1 MKALVTGATG
11 FIGSSLV
18 RELLK
23 DGVGVRVL
31 VRKHSDTSNIDG
43 LDVELAYGDILDSES
58 IRLAVSGCEF
68 LYHTAA
74 LYALWVPNKKVL
86 YDINVEGTK
95 NVLNAALQV
104 GVQKVVY
111 TSSIVAVGSHGR
123 DNPATEEAEFNL
135 WKTGEHYSTSKYLAE
150 VEALR
155 ICAKGLPL
163 VVVNPAVV
171 VGVRDI
177 RPTPSGQQIL
187 DVVKGKMPGYI
198 NGGVN
203 IVDVED
209 VARGHILAAQKGKI
223 GERYILGGEN
233 IPFGDLYGMIAEVAG
248 TRPPR
253 WRIPYPFALVLGY
266 VNQMIAR
273 ITKKPPLITA
283 PTVRLTSKYAYYDSA
298 KAVAELGFPQPP
310 AKTAIEKAVAWFRE
324 NGYLKEAP
332 PTQEGQN

>member
-104 GVQKVVY
+104 GVQKAVY
-111 TSSIVAVGSHGR
+111 TSSM
-123 DNPATEEAEFNL
+123 T
-135 WKTGEHYSTSKYLAE
+135 
-150 VEALR
+150 
-155 ICAKGLPL
+155 
-163 VVVNPAVV
+163 
-171 VGVRDI
+171 I
-177 RPTPSGQQIL
+177 RPLRRRSLICGRPGNTTPRRSTWR
-187 DVVKGKMPGYI
+187 KS
-198 NGGVN
+198 
-203 IVDVED
+203 
-209 VARGHILAAQKGKI
+209 
-223 GERYILGGEN
+223 
-233 IPFGDLYGMIAEVAG
+233 
-248 TRPPR
+248 RP
-253 WRIPYPFALVLGY
+253 
-266 VNQMIAR
+266 
-273 ITKKPPLITA
+273 
-283 PTVRLTSKYAYYDSA
+283 
-298 KAVAELGFPQPP
+298 
-310 AKTAIEKAVAWFRE
+310 
-324 NGYLKEAP
+324 
-332 PTQEGQN
+332 